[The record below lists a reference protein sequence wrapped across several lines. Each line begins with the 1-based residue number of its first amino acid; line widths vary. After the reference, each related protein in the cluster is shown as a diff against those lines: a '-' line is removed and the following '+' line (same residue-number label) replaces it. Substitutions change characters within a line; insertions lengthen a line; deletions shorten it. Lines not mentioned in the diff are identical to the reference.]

1 MWNSTV
7 PSDENPDQNSI
18 DAGSSMRK
26 PISLWPGMYHSP
38 VTNALWEARRN
49 MFEIP
54 TGDDASQSK
63 LTAKSPSRSRTS
75 ILYKFSSDFV
85 LREQY
90 RNPWNEIRTGKLVED
105 LDALAGTISFKV
117 LVFGSCLLICLHP
130 EYLNITLFCV
140 LLLKQHCGGDSSARS
155 MILVTASVDRI
166 IMKRPIRVDT
176 DLSIVG
182 AVTWVGRSSMEMQL
196 QVLQIQGISFSVNYI
211 DDRHLSL
218 VRFGGASLSQ
228 KNRKVMLELL
238 NKVVN
243 KEIYIVV
250 NTSLKR
256 CEMYLRCSVN
266 NNHCHHVEEAHDL
279 LYLSSNN
286 CFLQIPTT
294 PLSRLPLKQT
304 LHSWLGM
311 LRQASQLQLTKSCQK
326 LSMKN
331 FCGKRQK
338 RGTNYENK
346 REHRVKKSMRS

>member
-1 MWNSTV
+1 M
-7 PSDENPDQNSI
+7 E
-18 DAGSSMRK
+18 
-26 PISLWPGMYHSP
+26 
-38 VTNALWEARRN
+38 
-49 MFEIP
+49 
-54 TGDDASQSK
+54 
-63 LTAKSPSRSRTS
+63 
-75 ILYKFSSDFV
+75 
-85 LREQY
+85 
-90 RNPWNEIRTGKLVED
+90 
-105 LDALAGTISFKV
+105 
-117 LVFGSCLLICLHP
+117 P
-130 EYLNITLFCV
+130 ECY
-140 LLLKQHCGGDSSARS
+140 S
-155 MILVTASVDRI
+155 
-166 IMKRPIRVDT
+166 
-176 DLSIVG
+176 
-182 AVTWVGRSSMEMQL
+182 
-196 QVLQIQGISFSVNYI
+196 
-211 DDRHLSL
+211 

-326 LSMKN
+326 LSMKI